1 MHSRCKC
8 WQQYNGLFRGQKFP
22 QILQEKKN
30 EGWLQSFRIESHFS
44 KIKPLCILL
53 CLVCILPLLLLVGYF
68 RLMCICSLQGL
79 CLRSSHRERF
89 EFQGKAAKR
98 AHWKSAGRRKVPKRR
113 ICHTFHQTGSTHNRT
128 LLTSRFH
135 SIRISCPIH
144 GGNDQKRS
152 KGTVKVP
159 IFDKPKFQWK
169 KIFEIVKKNKFFFS
183 LFVCRRHQLFVY
195 FFHDWVCKTLTKAF

>member
-1 MHSRCKC
+1 MTD
-8 WQQYNGLFRGQKFP
+8 P
-22 QILQEKKN
+22 V
-30 EGWLQSFRIESHFS
+30 
-44 KIKPLCILL
+44 LL
-53 CLVCILPLLLLVGYF
+53 LLLLVGYF

-113 ICHTFHQTGSTHNRT
+113 ICHTFHQTGSTNNRT

-135 SIRISCPIH
+135 SIRISRPIH

-159 IFDKPKFQWK
+159 IFDRAKFQVLWK
-169 KIFEIVKKNKFFFS
+169 QIFEIVKKEKMNSSLYLFAEGINCLFTFFT
-183 LFVCRRHQLFVY
+183 Y
-195 FFHDWVCKTLTKAF
+195 FFGYVNLWLKLSNFFQCRLSLRTIWWKRREKLWLKCCWRLWSKKMRVRMNSNQDSMN